1 MPISGQVLKKVKFR
15 LLKSLRDVDI
25 DFQGNRLTAIMGKNG
40 DGKSTIIHALACINK
55 PPILPAGL
63 VNYRFMDFF
72 LPTSH
77 SNWAGSEFE
86 VVQDFQNGPL
96 VSQDQTMI
104 FRKQTDRWAPRY
116 DTRIERYVAYI
127 GIRTAVPQVEKE
139 TIKTRIQFNNIPI
152 AYDNAPLVMRLA
164 GQVMRRQYN
173 NLNFLTAFRKSYIS
187 VQLNGVNYSSLS
199 MGAGEQRVFHIL
211 SEVVRAPKYALVLID
226 EIDILL
232 HHDAL
237 KELLIIINDIA
248 IKKNLQIIFTTHAH
262 SILDCDFVNFRHL
275 LQTPA
280 KTLCF
285 NETKPDALQR
295 LTGVSQRPLEIFVED
310 YLANAIVKKVAG
322 QLRLSK
328 YLSIKMYGVA
338 SNCFTSVA
346 GAILNDLDNLE
357 NMLFVLDGDVL
368 ISQEEKEKELR
379 RALSGNA
386 PITIQRRV
394 EALDKITEFVLPLGE
409 NPEHYYH
416 NLICAIDN
424 GQLSP
429 EEIEIVE
436 VARQIHNV
444 PDAHRFF
451 DDIISR
457 MDFDPAVGLS
467 KLVDLLSKSNEWL
480 GITDNVRGWLIK
492 KMPQIHEE
500 DLEQAQ
506 VMA

>member
-1 MPISGQVLKKVKFR
+1 MPISGQILKRVKFKQ
-15 LLKSLRDVDI
+15 LKSLRDVDI
-25 DFQGNRLTAIMGKNG
+25 DFQGNQLTAIMGKNG

-86 VVQDFQNGPL
+86 VVQDFRNGPV
-96 VSQDQTMI
+96 VSPDQVMI

-116 DTRIERYVAYI
+116 DTRIERYISYI

-152 AYDNAPLVMRLA
+152 AFDNAPAVMRLA

-173 NLNFLTAFRKSYIS
+173 NLNFLTAFKKSYIS
-187 VQLNGVNYSSLS
+187 VQLNGVDYSSLS

-211 SEVVRAPKYALVLID
+211 SEVVRAPNNALVLID

-237 KELLIIINDIA
+237 KELLVIINEIA
-248 IKKNLQIIFTTHAH
+248 VRKNLQVIFTTHAH
-262 SILDCDFVNFRHL
+262 SILDCDFINFRHL
-275 LQTPA
+275 LQTPTM
-280 KTLCF
+280 TLCF

-310 YLANAIVKKVAG
+310 HLANAIVKKIAG

-346 GAILNDLDNLE
+346 GAILNGLDNLE

-368 ISQEEKEKELR
+368 ISQEEKEREIR

-386 PITIQRRV
+386 PITLQRRE
-394 EALDKITEFVLPLGE
+394 EALSKITEFVLPLRE

-416 NLICAIDN
+416 NLICLIDN
-424 GQLSP
+424 DQLSP
-429 EEIEIVE
+429 EEREIVD

-451 DDIISR
+451 EDIISR
-457 MDFDPAVGLS
+457 MDFEPAVGLS
-467 KLVDLLSKSNEWL
+467 KLVDLLSKSNEWAR
-480 GITDNVRGWLIK
+480 ITNNVREWLFNKI
-492 KMPQIHEE
+492 PQIHEQ
-500 DLEQAQ
+500 DLERVPAI
-506 VMA
+506 A